1 MRSLVYLEVLRA
13 GEHFAAA
20 GERACERLLSSV
32 RADVVDQLVFGL
44 EGRGFTRA
52 FLPAAH
58 MSALLR
64 TPHVLHRDVRDQLVH
79 GAVGLAADPPVALLR
94 VDPLAHH
101 LLFDALLPRVA
112 EEGLW
117 VVVGHARPHVG
128 HAVLAIRVASRSM
141 VELFSHSGEPA
152 SKRLLVVTEIDEVL
166 VALGVCARVAVL
178 LQTRHGPE
186 EVVLVDLVVTGRS
199 RCMGLAHKAMVP
211 HQEIP
216 SGARV

>member
-101 LLFDALLPRVA
+101 LLLDALLPRVA

-117 VVVGHARPHVG
+117 VVVGQARPHVG
-128 HAVLAIRVASRSM
+128 RAVLAIKVASRSM

-152 SKRLLVVTEIDEVL
+152 SKRLFVETGIHEVP
-166 VALGVCARVAVL
+166 VALGVCASVVVL
-178 LQTRHGPE
+178 LHGPE
-186 EVVLVDLVVTGRS
+186 EVMLVAMVVTGRS
-199 RCMGLAHKAMVP
+199 RWGLAHKATVP
-211 HQEIP
+211 H
-216 SGARV
+216 